1 MISYLNVM
9 DSLARLLAVSP
20 DLSMSILLPGIV
32 MSELDGLRKAKG
44 RSCQD
49 QAQAAN
55 RWAANELGKRS
66 AVRGQHDYATTAPG
80 GSWRRHYYA
89 TGKVHRLTPLF
100 AITLKWSC
108 QENPDGYILDC
119 VFYEHSQASEGK
131 WIVLTLDQNCA
142 AQCFANGTL
151 EQRYHSRRNMTV

>member
-20 DLSMSILLPGIV
+20 DLSISILLPGIV

-66 AVRGQHDYATTAPG
+66 AVRGQHDHATTAPG

-89 TGKVHRLTPLF
+89 TGKVHPLTPL
-100 AITLKWSC
+100 LPS
-108 QENPDGYILDC
+108 
-119 VFYEHSQASEGK
+119 H
-131 WIVLTLDQNCA
+131 
-142 AQCFANGTL
+142 
-151 EQRYHSRRNMTV
+151 